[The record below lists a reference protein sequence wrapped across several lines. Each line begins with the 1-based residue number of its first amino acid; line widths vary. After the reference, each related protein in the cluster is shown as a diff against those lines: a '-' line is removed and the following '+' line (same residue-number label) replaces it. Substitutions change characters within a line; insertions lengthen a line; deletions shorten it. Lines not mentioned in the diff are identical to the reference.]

1 MTQPCYVLDSTVVI
15 DLCGHFR
22 RSVIQRGLES
32 LAKQSRLKIPE
43 GVQRE
48 LKRRT
53 DNASRIVDA
62 LVRRHSDSVVQVGR
76 VSGLGDELARVE
88 RTYGENIQ
96 VGSREYAGFW
106 KSARGRKAVDG
117 QVVAM
122 AGKLG
127 CTLVSDDVAVRLACM
142 LENIPCI
149 GWTELARAIGL
160 HAQPS
165 LFPDVRGS

>member
-22 RSVIQRGLES
+22 GPRIRSGLER
-32 LAKQSRLKIPE
+32 LAKQSQLKIPE

-48 LKRRT
+48 LERRS
-53 DNASRIVDA
+53 DNASKIVDA
-62 LVRRHSDSVVQVGR
+62 LVKGHPDSLVRVDR

-88 RTYGENIQ
+88 RVYGETIQ
-96 VGSREYAGFW
+96 VGSREYPGFW

-122 AGKLG
+122 ARKLG
-127 CTLVSDDVAVRLACM
+127 CTLASDDTAVRLACM

-149 GWTELARAIGL
+149 GWTEFARSIDL
-160 HAQPS
+160 HAQLA
-165 LFPDVRGS
+165 LF

>member
-1 MTQPCYVLDSTVVI
+1 MDDCYVLDSTAVI

-22 RSVIQRGLES
+22 RSTVQRGLET

-48 LKRRT
+48 LGRRT
-53 DNASRIVDA
+53 DSASRIIDA
-62 LVRRHSDSVVQVGR
+62 LVKRRPDSLIQVSR

-88 RTYGENIQ
+88 RVYGERIQ
-96 VGSREYAGFW
+96 VGSREYPGFW

-117 QVVAM
+117 QVVAG
-122 AGKLG
+122 ARKLD
-127 CTLVSDDVAVRLACM
+127 CTLVSDDAAVRLACM

-149 GWTELARAIGL
+149 GWTEFARIIGL
-160 HAQPS
+160 HVQPS
-165 LFPDVRGS
+165 LFPHDPAS